1 MDDQL
6 SIFKATGDSVSKPI
20 PGSVTRPTSR
30 LFSAPQVAT
39 ATFLGTPVAGSILFA
54 WNYQVLGKNRAALLS
69 LGLGVIVTALLV
81 LIAIL
86 LPAGTLKLLPL
97 LSIVGMRQAV
107 NYFQGQE
114 ISDHTYA
121 GGSKGSWLVTIAV
134 GVFGLVGVVIAFFVV
149 AIAHSILVNGT
160 GF

>member
-6 SIFKATGDSVSKPI
+6 SIFKPTADSVSKPI
-20 PGSVTRPTSR
+20 TESATRPTSR
-30 LFSAPQVAT
+30 LFSAAQVAT

-69 LGLGVIVTALLV
+69 LGLGVIGTALL
-81 LIAIL
+81 LLLALL
-86 LPAGTLKLLPL
+86 LPKGTPTLIPL

-121 GGSKGSWLVTIAV
+121 GGSKGSWLVSIAV

-149 AIAHSILVNGT
+149 AIALEVVSSK
-160 GF
+160 